1 MPPQT
6 APAAGLSRPHDVR
19 QRVVRGQAV
28 GFPRCPIQ
36 RVGVRL
42 RATGRLRAGNVARS
56 CRVSIRAGS
65 ADVRAHTV
73 AMARHLG
80 FREGRGPD
88 SAGHTRSCPPQPAP
102 ATGLGG
108 PHDVRK
114 GIIRGQGIGAA
125 RCTGKHMCVG
135 LRPTGWR
142 GHLSINNKS
151 PGLPTWVSRT
161 GTRVSIR
168 V

>member
-42 RATGRLRAGNVARS
+42 RATGRLRAGNVASS
-56 CRVSIRAGS
+56 CRVSVRPGS

-80 FREGRGPD
+80 FRKGCAAH
-88 SAGHTRSCPPQPAP
+88 SAGQSA
-102 ATGLGG
+102 G
-108 PHDVRK
+108 
-114 GIIRGQGIGAA
+114 
-125 RCTGKHMCVG
+125 
-135 LRPTGWR
+135 
-142 GHLSINNKS
+142 
-151 PGLPTWVSRT
+151 
-161 GTRVSIR
+161 
-168 V
+168 